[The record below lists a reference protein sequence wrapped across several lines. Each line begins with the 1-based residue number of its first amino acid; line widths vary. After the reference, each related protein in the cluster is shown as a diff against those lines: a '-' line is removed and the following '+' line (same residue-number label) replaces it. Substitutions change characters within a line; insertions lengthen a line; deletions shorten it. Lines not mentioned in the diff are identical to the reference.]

1 MSFQIHALAGND
13 FEALFGLSDA
23 ALKHMGTLR
32 VTADSKPGFPC
43 RVSLQDADIGD
54 ELILTNFE
62 HLTGLTPYQASHA
75 IYVRK
80 GAHQAT
86 PDRNE
91 VPQSLSLRI
100 LSVRAFGDDHLMK
113 EADLVE
119 GKELAAKLDAL
130 FANPAVEYVHIH
142 NAKQG
147 CFAAK
152 ATRSGFAE
160 RASPNPFQ

>member
-1 MSFQIHALAGND
+1 MSFQIHALAGRD
-13 FEALFGLSDA
+13 FEELFELSNA
-23 ALKHMGTLR
+23 ELKHLGALR
-32 VTADSKPGFPC
+32 MKADSKPGFPC

-62 HLTGLTPYQASHA
+62 HLTGRTPYQASHA

-80 GAHQAT
+80 GTHWAT

-91 VPQSLSLRI
+91 VPQMLSHRI
-100 LSVRAFGDDHLMK
+100 LSVRAFGVDHLMK

-119 GKELAAKLDAL
+119 GKKLAAKLDTL
-130 FANPAVEYVHIH
+130 FTNPAIDYVHIH

-152 ATRSGFAE
+152 ATR
-160 RASPNPFQ
+160 

>member
-1 MSFQIHALAGND
+1 MSFQIHALAGRD
-13 FEALFGLSDA
+13 FEALFELSDA
-23 ALKHMGTLR
+23 ELKHMGALR
-32 VTADSKPGFPC
+32 VTAESKPGFPC

-62 HLTGLTPYQASHA
+62 HLPERTPYQASHA

-91 VPQSLSLRI
+91 VPHMLSHRI

-119 GKELAAKLDAL
+119 GQKLAAKLDAL
-130 FANPAVEYVHIH
+130 FAKPAIDYVHIH

-152 ATRSGFAE
+152 ATR
-160 RASPNPFQ
+160 